1 MGALITGDGRKYT
14 LSERHTFNL
23 FFSFVK
29 ALTLQP
35 GKALTHQ
42 IKNEVCLGAR
52 KPSGCLGF
60 PRALT
65 VLLQL
70 LFTHFKFPDLQVGC
84 CHVTRTS
91 GW

>member
-1 MGALITGDGRKYT
+1 MKDALLT
-14 LSERHTFNL
+14 

-70 LFTHFKFPDLQVGC
+70 LFTHFKFLDFRVDCLGVDCYLILSDL
-84 CHVTRTS
+84 
-91 GW
+91 WWP